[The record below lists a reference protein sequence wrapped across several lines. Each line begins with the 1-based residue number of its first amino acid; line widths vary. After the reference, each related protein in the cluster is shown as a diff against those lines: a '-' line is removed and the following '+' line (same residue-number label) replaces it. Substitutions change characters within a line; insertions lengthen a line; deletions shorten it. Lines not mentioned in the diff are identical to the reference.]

1 MVTPSPLQTLPLHVV
16 KLIVN
21 HAVNCSRLVNSGI
34 EANSNEWNTLLKPF
48 LYTCRGFRAIAY
60 LLYCSRSKLELADPS
75 TYAEMRPCLF
85 ELGYRM
91 NNNLGYPTHHLVK
104 ELDIELDEEGIYS
117 GNALKKLSR
126 VPYKGCAFP
135 LARKITFLIVAEKDI
150 RTRPW
155 RIKTN
160 IDAFVQRI
168 KELAPLADDFTIQ
181 PNDLVHPEEGASEH
195 IDYLITRLLQL
206 AKRVDYCS
214 FYSSHKP
221 VRMDW
226 EWIHDLVHIKYAL
239 ASQDYSFIMLSLSI
253 GTDHYECLR
262 VLIQYDDGTYVSYP
276 QLLAL
281 ELLLSPDD
289 EDPAL
294 VVFEG
299 AVPFPSLR
307 RLEFINPY
315 PFGDDTPFRG
325 NSATLEIL
333 KLTVDRL
340 AAQVLIK
347 HNVFTLVSHP
357 NLWWVSTRYSDA
369 VEPDMIG
376 TAAEPIQFALNIGPG
391 APVREIGVSLT
402 SSELVSKLSAARQ
415 HTCIRDL
422 TLLWKNLELWDVIAL
437 LKALPLLRN
446 LESSYP
452 KLGALPAGV
461 TRAQL
466 PEYLRSKHY
475 PLGR

>member
-239 ASQDYSFIMLSLSI
+239 ASQDYSFIML
-253 GTDHYECLR
+253 
-262 VLIQYDDGTYVSYP
+262 YDDGTYVSYP